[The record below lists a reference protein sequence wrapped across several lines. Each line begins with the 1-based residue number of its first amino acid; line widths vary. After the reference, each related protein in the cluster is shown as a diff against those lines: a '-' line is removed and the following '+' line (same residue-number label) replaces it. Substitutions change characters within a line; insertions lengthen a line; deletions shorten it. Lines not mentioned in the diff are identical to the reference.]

1 MNMFR
6 SQSQSSCQP
15 RLGPDAGESHPGVTA
30 GESRMFQGEGA
41 PSRTPLVPPSDFT
54 PLPHDFRAPQPAPSG
69 RAPPS
74 STPYAAPRASA
85 RQAPRPQPP
94 FGAPPQPSTSGW
106 VPPGPPPPRS
116 RRDSSESESE
126 ASETESVSSVRDT
139 ASARLADLIYEVCP
153 DSRPLFDA
161 RAPRCGFEAWFGQPE
176 AAASKQRFR
185 MYPRVAE
192 VQEEVAARS
201 EALARRAK
209 PLSRVIPARAR
220 AYAMA
225 DDAIFTSSQP
235 VNSAFAQLVG
245 SRALGSRRWGSVTF
259 SEMERLERL
268 FQGQLEVTSSSLWLM
283 SGILAMLKRDGF
295 QPSDPALFNSALSS
309 VSAAL
314 SRQARTAAAGST
326 FIRAKRRESLLAHTT
341 LPVPET
347 QKRDLTVTPGS
358 SSGLFDSELLAEV
371 VSQVQS
377 SSQISSNLALSRSLR
392 RGRSTPSSSSSPL
405 TGPRLPSFARG
416 RPSGKRSS
424 SSSRSGS
431 RKRFRGGKGGG
442 SFFRPFG
449 FPEVGAI
456 TFQDPIRRL
465 SVPPLAGLEGQGCG
479 AMGGRGA
486 AGRLLSAL
494 PQPPST
500 FQGSAPNAFLQP
512 HLHQGGCS
520 GGGHLGPSCQG
531 CCGACSTPFSRLL
544 QPSVRCV
551 EDLGVVASSH
561 RPLPS
566 QSLCGRVSISDGDHS
581 VCTPVGA
588 SGGLDG
594 LHRSQGSVSS
604 GAGSSCFSS
613 LSALRLPR
621 QGLSVQGSL
630 LWPLH
635 GSAGLHQGHGSCFR
649 HPPFYGD
656 PYEALPRR
664 LARPVLLSRIPP
676 QGSSDCSPS
685 LSRVGDCSQSSE
697 IQPGSITGRSVSG
710 GDYRHNIFQGFSVA
724 GTHLQATVNGRRIS
738 VLRLASRELMALAAG
753 RTFFAGSPSSWRP
766 LADEVSP
773 ALPPPILGSSQISRL
788 RCLCQRNVSA
798 TSNGGSTFLACL

>member
-1 MNMFR
+1 MASLSFNFQSLSETLTSQLNDFMNRFL

-15 RLGPDAGESHPGVTA
+15 RLGPDAGESHPGKTA

-41 PSRTPLVPPSDFT
+41 PSRTPLVPPSNFT
-54 PLPHDFRAPQPAPSG
+54 PLPHDSRAPQLEPSG
-69 RAPPS
+69 RAPPRS
-74 STPYAAPRASA
+74 PPYAAPRASA

-442 SFFRPFG
+442 
-449 FPEVGAI
+449 A
-456 TFQDPIRRL
+456 
-465 SVPPLAGLEGQGCG
+465 
-479 AMGGRGA
+479 
-486 AGRLLSAL
+486 
-494 PQPPST
+494 PS
-500 FQGSAPNAFLQP
+500 S
-512 HLHQGGCS
+512 
-520 GGGHLGPSCQG
+520 GPSG
-531 CCGACSTPFSRLL
+531 
-544 QPSVRCV
+544 
-551 EDLGVVASSH
+551 
-561 RPLPS
+561 
-566 QSLCGRVSISDGDHS
+566 
-581 VCTPVGA
+581 
-588 SGGLDG
+588 
-594 LHRSQGSVSS
+594 
-604 GAGSSCFSS
+604 
-613 LSALRLPR
+613 
-621 QGLSVQGSL
+621 
-630 LWPLH
+630 
-635 GSAGLHQGHGSCFR
+635 FR
-649 HPPFYGD
+649 
-656 PYEALPRR
+656 R
-664 LARPVLLSRIPP
+664 
-676 QGSSDCSPS
+676 
-685 LSRVGDCSQSSE
+685 
-697 IQPGSITGRSVSG
+697 
-710 GDYRHNIFQGFSVA
+710 
-724 GTHLQATVNGRRIS
+724 
-738 VLRLASRELMALAAG
+738 
-753 RTFFAGSPSSWRP
+753 
-766 LADEVSP
+766 
-773 ALPPPILGSSQISRL
+773 
-788 RCLCQRNVSA
+788 
-798 TSNGGSTFLACL
+798 